1 MPPLTKCKWRG
12 RNLSASPQR
21 SPETYASILIYNI
34 HYRAKICKYNTFAFP
49 IALFTQ
55 KYYSF
60 VNLYLLFICLFY
72 HINILKMKFSQ
83 EFRMFSQK
91 SPFFRISIVYY
102 IQISKAQKITHP
114 TKSKNETD
122 AYSPLVSKFKCG
134 FPLHLFPR
142 LRRVQFRN

>member
-1 MPPLTKCKWRG
+1 MISSFSNSIELYSYSSIIYFSAPTKI
-12 RNLSASPQR
+12 SHIP
-21 SPETYASILIYNI
+21 
-34 HYRAKICKYNTFAFP
+34 FAFP

-91 SPFFRISIVYY
+91 SPFFRSSIVYY

-122 AYSPLVSKFKCG
+122 AYSPLFSKFKCG

-142 LRRVQFRN
+142 LRRV